1 MTGSAAG
8 PPPVGTSAGPPAGAA
23 SARPAPVAERPVPE
37 LFADVVGQ
45 PAAVAAL
52 RAAARR
58 PVHAYLVVGPAG
70 TGAGPL
76 VRGFAAALLCPDG
89 GCGACATCRRVLAG
103 AHPDLVEVERSGPA
117 LRAEEV
123 RQVVV
128 AAHRRPLEAGRQ
140 VIVVPDVH
148 LALPVVAA
156 LLKTVEEPP
165 PATVVVLTAETVPH
179 ELATLASRCARVP
192 LRPVPDQVVADWL
205 SATGVAPDVAA
216 EAARAARGSPDRARV
231 LAGDPALVERQ
242 ARWRSV
248 PDRLDGTGSAAAAL
262 AAELVEGIDA
272 AVAVLAGRHREEE
285 AALAAQAEA
294 MGERAGAARRALEER
309 HKREQ
314 RRWRVEEW
322 RMGLGVLAAA
332 YRDRIVAAGGGT
344 GTRLAVRQAAQA
356 LERVERAATDLV
368 RNPNERLLAEALLVR
383 LGRLS

>member
-1 MTGSAAG
+1 MAVTG
-8 PPPVGTSAGPPAGAA
+8 TGAA
-23 SARPAPVAERPVPE
+23 ELPGDGEPPVPE
-37 LFADVVGQ
+37 LFAAVVGQ
-45 PAAVAAL
+45 PAAVAAF

-70 TGAGPL
+70 TGALPL
-76 VRGFAAALLCPDG
+76 VRGFAAGLLCPEG
-89 GCGACATCRRVLAG
+89 GCGRCATCRRVSSG
-103 AHPDLVEVERSGPA
+103 AHPDLVEVERAGPA
-117 LRAEEV
+117 LRATEV
-123 RQVVV
+123 RDVVV
-128 AAHRRPLEAGRQ
+128 AAHRRPLEAARQ

-165 PATVVVLTAETVPH
+165 PATIVVLTAETVPP
-179 ELATLASRCARVP
+179 ELATLASRCARVA
-192 LRPVPDQVVADWL
+192 LRPVPDEAVAGWL
-205 SATGVAPDVAA
+205 VAGGVAPDVAA

-231 LAGDPALVERQ
+231 LAEDPALVERQ

-248 PDRLDGTGSAAAAL
+248 PERLDGTGAAAAAL
-262 AAELVEGIDA
+262 AADLVQSIDG
-272 AVAVLAGRHREEE
+272 AVAVLAERHREEE

-294 MGERAGAARRALEER
+294 MGERAGAARKALEER

-314 RRWRVEEW
+314 RRWRMEEW
-322 RMGLGVLAAA
+322 RMGFGVLAAT
-332 YRDRIVAAGGGT
+332 YRDRIVAAGGGA

-356 LERVERAATDLV
+356 LGRVEQAAADLV